1 MLRSRL
7 QKEGDGTWHFL
18 SSQAK
23 TPMINKHQGRVRTGD
38 EGLPCGMGDE
48 TFVNWKSKLCFT
60 ILHRLSSVSK
70 PRSQITHRE
79 WIPE

>member
-1 MLRSRL
+1 MW
-7 QKEGDGTWHFL
+7 DG
-18 SSQAK
+18 
-23 TPMINKHQGRVRTGD
+23 N
-38 EGLPCGMGDE
+38 E